1 PMFDIKLS
9 TCQVAY
15 PGNASFSRVCA
26 VAVVPGPRNRSD
38 NIRRRGAII
47 ALAIAML
54 SRDTHGM
61 YIRTVKVPSSSGTV
75 NEYVRVVEA
84 YRQDG
89 KVKQRVIA
97 DLGRKDFLQ
106 ALLPSLER
114 VLRGEPRLAD
124 RPAGGDIL
132 EVWTWGPVLLIRAL
146 FEQLG
151 LWSILDQ
158 HLGRP
163 KARDDGAP
171 VSYADRA
178 FVLIANRLVRPS
190 SEHGLARWLETD
202 FVCDR
207 QGRRFVP

>member
-1 PMFDIKLS
+1 MF
-9 TCQVAY
+9 
-15 PGNASFSRVCA
+15 
-26 VAVVPGPRNRSD
+26 
-38 NIRRRGAII
+38 
-47 ALAIAML
+47 
-54 SRDTHGM
+54 
-61 YIRTVKVPSSSGTV
+61 IRTVKVPSSSGVV

-114 VLRGEPRLAD
+114 VLRGQPRVAEQ
-124 RPAGGDIL
+124 PANVDIL
-132 EVWTWGPVLLIRAL
+132 EAWTWGPVLVIRAL
-146 FEQLG
+146 FDQLG
-151 LWSILDQ
+151 LWQIFDR
-158 HLGRP
+158 HLGQS
-163 KARDDGAP
+163 KARDDAAQVP
-171 VSYADRA
+171 YADRA

-207 QGRRFVP
+207 EGRRFMPQWKTRNRVAVAFQV

>member
-54 SRDTHGM
+54 SRDTYGM
-61 YIRTVKVPSSSGTV
+61 YIRTIKVPSSSGTV
-75 NEYVRVVEA
+75 NEYVRVVES
-84 YRQDG
+84 YREDG
-89 KVKQRVIA
+89 KVKQRVVP
-97 DLGRKDFLQ
+97 DLGRKDFLH
-106 ALLPSLER
+106 ALLPGLER
-114 VLRGEPRLAD
+114 VFRGGPRLAD
-124 RPAGGDIL
+124 EPPDVDIL
-132 EVWTWGPVLLIRAL
+132 ESWTWGPVLLVRAL
-146 FEQLG
+146 FDQLALG
-151 LWSILDQ
+151 EIFDQ
-158 HLGRP
+158 HLGQP
-163 KARDDGAP
+163 KPREDAAQIP
-171 VSYADRA
+171 YADRA

-207 QGRRFVP
+207 QGRRFV